1 MSAERL
7 EWIDSR
13 KESLL
18 DTLMQLSAINSGTGN
33 LSGLHDTQN
42 ALHSL
47 FSPLA
52 DEIKI
57 DDSVSVERTDHLG
70 ITADQHYG
78 KIISFSKPIL
88 ERLRGCN
95 GSYISGH
102 LIFFQFL
109 YSFIDVNDA
118 CFNI

>member
-7 EWIDSR
+7 KWIDSR
-13 KESLL
+13 REFLL

-33 LSGLHDTQN
+33 LPGLHDTQN

-70 ITADQHYG
+70 ITAEQHYG
-78 KIISFSKPIL
+78 KIISFSKRRTAPLDELSQLLCLGAIY
-88 ERLRGCN
+88 E
-95 GSYISGH
+95 
-102 LIFFQFL
+102 FQ
-109 YSFIDVNDA
+109 
-118 CFNI
+118 